1 MTGEGAKRPNGGG
14 GGESV
19 GWGIPPPTHQENFA
33 FWGLKVSDLV
43 HTLGEFVGILYSISI
58 NWKINTLS

>member
-1 MTGEGAKRPNGGG
+1 MGDAWRGSKATDWGGEGVGGG
-14 GGESV
+14 
-19 GWGIPPPTHQENFA
+19 IPLTHEEDFA